1 MKGGFSC
8 RLIAI
13 AHLRDLKMA
22 KVSKSSWATR
32 AERRKAGRALREKV
46 ARAVHGAWKPA
57 KQGRDPIAIL
67 HKTDIGRV
75 KKLLPIRYERM
86 RQSSLAF
93 LRGSAAIMAFDL
105 GGTPTT
111 GIRVQACGDAHLMNF
126 GGFATPERNL
136 VFDVNDFDET
146 LPAPWEWDI
155 KRLAASV
162 MVAAR
167 YRGFNARY
175 CADAVLTT
183 VRAYREKLW
192 EYSNLSP
199 IEVWHARINARDVV
213 DMVSRQDIRQLA
225 YETAGLAHVHTAG
238 HWLPKMIVMK
248 RNTLR
253 IKDDPPLVFH
263 GRHEGYVRIAHALER
278 YRSSLPDERRAL
290 LNRYRF
296 VDAAMKVVGVGS
308 VGTRCAVALGLAE
321 ADEPLFLQFKEARA
335 SVLEPYAGKSNYG
348 NHAQRVV
355 IGQRA
360 MQSASD
366 IFLGWSS
373 TERPGFDFYVRQLRD
388 MKTSVNVDALKP
400 SDFLAYVSF
409 CGCALARAH
418 AKTGDAAM
426 ISGYLG
432 RSDKFDRALVAFS
445 RSYSRVTESDHE
457 ILVKAVDSRNS

>member
-1 MKGGFSC
+1 
-8 RLIAI
+8 
-13 AHLRDLKMA
+13 
-22 KVSKSSWATR
+22 
-32 AERRKAGRALREKV
+32 
-46 ARAVHGAWKPA
+46 
-57 KQGRDPIAIL
+57 
-67 HKTDIGRV
+67 
-75 KKLLPIRYERM
+75 
-86 RQSSLAF
+86 
-93 LRGSAAIMAFDL
+93 
-105 GGTPTT
+105 
-111 GIRVQACGDAHLMNF
+111 MNF

-162 MVAAR
+162 MVAGR
-167 YRGFNARY
+167 YRGFNARC

-238 HWLPKMIVMK
+238 HLLPKMIVTK

-263 GRHEGYVRIAHALER
+263 PRHEGYVRIAHALER
-278 YRSSLPDERRAL
+278 YRNSLPHERRVL

-335 SVLEPYAGKSNYG
+335 SVLEPYAGKSSYG

-388 MKTSVNVDALKP
+388 MKTSVNVDALKS
-400 SDFLAYVSF
+400 SDFIAYVSF
-409 CGCALARAH
+409 CGWALARAH

-432 RSDKFDRALVAFS
+432 KSDKFDRALVGFS
-445 RSYSRVTESDHE
+445 RSYARATESDHE
-457 ILVKAVDSRNS
+457 VLVKAVDSRKS

>member
-1 MKGGFSC
+1 
-8 RLIAI
+8 
-13 AHLRDLKMA
+13 MA
-22 KVSKSSWATR
+22 KVSKSSWGTR
-32 AERRKAGRALREKV
+32 AERRQAGRALREKV
-46 ARAVHGAWKPA
+46 ARAAHGAWKPA
-57 KQGRDPIAIL
+57 KRGRDPIAIL
-67 HKTDIGRV
+67 RKTDIGRV

-86 RQSSLAF
+86 RQSSFAF

-105 GGTPTT
+105 GGAPTT

-162 MVAAR
+162 MVAGR
-167 YRGFNARY
+167 YRGFTAGY

-213 DMVSRQDIRQLA
+213 DMVSRQDIRQLT
-225 YETAGLAHVHTAG
+225 YETAGLVHVHTAG
-238 HWLPKMIVMK
+238 HLLPKMIVMK

-253 IKDDPPLVFH
+253 IKDNPPLVFH
-263 GRHEGYVRIAHALER
+263 APGHEGYVRIANALER

-290 LNRYRF
+290 LDRYRF

-321 ADEPLFLQFKEARA
+321 VDEPLFLQFKEARA
-335 SVLEPYAGKSNYG
+335 SVLEPYAGKSSYS

-373 TERPGFDFYVRQLRD
+373 TGRPGFDFYVRQLRD
-388 MKTSVNVDALKP
+388 MKTSVNIDALKP
-400 SDFLAYVSF
+400 SDFIAYASF

-432 RSDKFDRALVAFS
+432 KSEQFDQALVAFS
-445 RSYSRVTESDHE
+445 RNYSHATESDHE
-457 ILVKAVDSRNS
+457 VLVKAVGSRKS

>member
-1 MKGGFSC
+1 
-8 RLIAI
+8 
-13 AHLRDLKMA
+13 MA
-22 KVSKSSWATR
+22 KVSKSSWGTR
-32 AERRKAGRALREKV
+32 AERRQSGKALRDKV
-46 ARAVHGAWKPA
+46 ARAAHGAWKPA
-57 KQGRDPIAIL
+57 KKGRDPIAIL
-67 HKTDIGRV
+67 HKADIGRV
-75 KKLLPIRYERM
+75 KKLVPIRYQRM
-86 RQSSLAF
+86 RQSSFAF

-105 GGTPTT
+105 SGTPST

-162 MVAAR
+162 MVAGR
-167 YRGFNARY
+167 YRGFTEGY
-175 CADAVLTT
+175 CTDAVLST

-213 DMVSRQDIRQLA
+213 DMVSRQDLRQLT
-225 YETAGLAHVHTAG
+225 YETAGLVHVHTGG
-238 HWLPKMIVMK
+238 HLLPKMTVMK
-248 RNTLR
+248 RNTLK

-263 GRHEGYVRIAHALER
+263 ALGHEGHILLAHAFER

-290 LNRYRF
+290 LDRYRF
-296 VDAAMKVVGVGS
+296 VDEAMKVVGVGS
-308 VGTRCAVALGLAE
+308 VGTRCAIALGLAE
-321 ADEPLFLQFKEARA
+321 DDEPLFLQFKEARA
-335 SVLEPYAGKSNYG
+335 SVLEPYAGKSKYG
-348 NHAQRVV
+348 NYAQRVV

-373 TERPGFDFYVRQLRD
+373 TGTPGFDFYVRQLRD
-388 MKTSVNVDALKP
+388 MKTSVNIDALKP
-400 SDFLAYVSF
+400 SDFIAYASF
-409 CGCALARAH
+409 CSCALARAH

-432 RSDKFDRALVAFS
+432 KSGKFDRALVAFS
-445 RSYSRVTESDHE
+445 RNYSHATEGDYE
-457 ILVKAVDSRNS
+457 VLVKAADSRKN